1 MMEDMEFKVPIGPQ
15 HPALKEPIS
24 LRMTFEGEIIK
35 DADLRLGYNHRGI
48 EKLAEQKTYIQ
59 NIYLMERLCGICS
72 HSHATC
78 YTQGVEK
85 LMGIEPTKRGLYIR
99 ILVAELERVHSHL
112 LWLGVAGHE
121 AGFDTFFMYTWRDRE
136 VVMDILEIISGN
148 RVHYA
153 MNTFGGSR
161 RDIDDLQKDKIL
173 GSLDLL
179 KKRTE
184 YYFNIGS
191 TEPTFVARIAGVG
204 KLSKETAV
212 ALCAVGPVLRASDVP
227 RDVRKD
233 DPYAVYGEIPFEV
246 CTADTC
252 DVLGRVV
259 VRVKELFESYKMIE
273 FLLKN
278 LPPGDIKIKAPRRV
292 KEGEVVSRY
301 EAPRGEN
308 IHYIKSNGSD
318 KPERL
323 KVRAPTLAN
332 YPATIE
338 MLKNG
343 FIADIPLIF
352 AAIDPCICCAERMVQ
367 LDDVRSNETKIVRMS
382 DLRKMSIAHYNKM
395 TPARKLAEVWEAAFN
410 RRSSS
415 SRIPSSK
422 ISNGTAS
429 NKKDGVWPL

>member
-1 MMEDMEFKVPIGPQ
+1 MEFKVPIGPQ

-24 LRMTFEGEIIK
+24 LRMTFEGEVIK
-35 DADLRLGYNHRGI
+35 DADLRLGYNHRGL

-59 NIYLMERLCGICS
+59 NLYLTERICGICS
-72 HSHATC
+72 HSHTTC
-78 YTQGVEK
+78 FVQGVEK
-85 LMGIEPTKRGLYIR
+85 LMGIEPARRGLYIR
-99 ILVAELERVHSHL
+99 TLVAELERVHSHL

-148 RVHYA
+148 RVHYSI
-153 MNTFGGSR
+153 NTFGGVR
-161 RDIDDLQKDKIL
+161 RDIDEQQKAKIL

-179 KKRTE
+179 KQRTA
-184 YYFNIGS
+184 YYFSIGA
-191 TEPTFVARIAGVG
+191 TEPTFVARISGVG
-204 KLSKETAV
+204 KLPKEKAID
-212 ALCAVGPVLRASDVP
+212 LCAVGPTLRASDVP

-233 DPYAVYGEIPFEV
+233 DPYAVYHEIPFDV
-246 CTADTC
+246 CTANTC

-259 VRVKELFESYKMIE
+259 VRVKELMECYKIIE
-273 FLLKN
+273 YLLKN
-278 LPPGDIKIKAPRRV
+278 LPPGEIKVKAPRRV

-308 IHYIKSNGSD
+308 LHYIKSNGTD

-352 AAIDPCICCAERMVQ
+352 AAIDPCICCAERLIQ
-367 LDDVRSNETKIVRMS
+367 LVDARTGNEKTVLMS
-382 DLRKMSIAHYNKM
+382 ELRKWSIAHYNKVGL
-395 TPARKLAEVWEAAFN
+395 KN
-410 RRSSS
+410 R
-415 SRIPSSK
+415 
-422 ISNGTAS
+422 N
-429 NKKDGVWPL
+429 GVWPL